1 MDTHPR
7 HPLAVCMPAR
17 RAACAT
23 LCLFTLCVS
32 LPGCLAGPGPKL
44 FPAAPIEVRA
54 TDAGFTERWYD
65 VNGDGALDYVET
77 LSPEGRLTRI
87 GYGDGRNGAV
97 ETIDLDAI
105 PPAEQKHLLLLLDSV
120 PFDLSV
126 EAWRHGRFRYCA
138 PPSCLIS
145 PFPVMT
151 DLSFSEFA
159 GVCPCPGIESEYFDG
174 TKLTSGYEV
183 YAAGGNVPWQR
194 DVDYRLNPVLHAQA
208 YLSPYPWLDH
218 ELRQIQNL
226 YRQRAEPLTT
236 GYVVGTSSVGA
247 TLARNGH
254 AVALVRVDR
263 MCQQI
268 LYETRGRARFT
279 LLSDHGHRFGDSKRI
294 SIRDN
299 LRAMGYRVGSRLR
312 DPGDV
317 VVPEFG
323 MVSCVAIH
331 THSAARVARDA
342 VTIEGVEIAAYMD
355 DGEMIV
361 LSRDGQARVR
371 RGPAGFA
378 YLPESADPLE
388 LAPVLERLRADGL
401 IDAEG
406 FVADEALFQA
416 TARAAFPDAVY
427 RLWRAFHGLV
437 EHTPDVLLSLADGY
451 HAGSGLQ
458 DKMID
463 LIGVHG
469 SLRPDSTYGFMMST
483 TELPP
488 ILRMEQAR
496 AALRDIGVPL
506 AERTEYAGW

>member
-1 MDTHPR
+1 MSAR
-7 HPLAVCMPAR
+7 H
-17 RAACAT
+17 AACAS
-23 LCLFTLCVS
+23 LLSVVFCVL
-32 LPGCLAGPGPKL
+32 LPGCLAGPGPRL
-44 FPAAPIEVRA
+44 FPAAPIEVR
-54 TDAGFTERWYD
+54 TTNAGFTERWYD
-65 VNGDGALDYVET
+65 VDGDGSPDYSEV
-77 LSPEGRLTRI
+77 LGAGGRLTRI
-87 GYGDGRNGAV
+87 AYGDGQRTPI
-97 ETIDLDAI
+97 ETIELDAI
-105 PPAEQKHLLLLLDSV
+105 PPAEQKHLVLLLDSV

-159 GVCPCPGIESEYFDG
+159 GVSPCPGIESEYFDG
-174 TKLTSGYEV
+174 TQLTSGYEV

-218 ELRQIQNL
+218 ELRQIQQL
-226 YRQRAEPLTT
+226 YRRRAEPVTT

-254 AVALVRVDR
+254 AVAMVRVDR

-279 LLSDHGHRFGDSKRI
+279 LLSDHGHHFGDSKRI

-312 DPGDV
+312 EPGDL

-331 THSAARVARDA
+331 TRAAARRVARDA
-342 VTIEGVEIAAYMD
+342 ASIEGVEIAAYMD
-355 DGEMIV
+355 GDEMIV
-361 LSRDGQARVR
+361 LNRDGMARVR

-378 YLPESADPLE
+378 YVPESGDPLE
-388 LAPVLERLRADGL
+388 LGPVLERLRADGQ
-401 IDAEG
+401 IGADG
-406 FVADEALFQA
+406 FVADETLFQA

-451 HAGSGLQ
+451 HAGSGVQ

-469 SLRPDSTYGFMMST
+469 SLRPDSSYGFIMSS
-483 TELPP
+483 TELPSV
-488 ILRMEQAR
+488 LRMDQVR
-496 AALRDIGVPL
+496 PALRSIGVPL
-506 AERTEYAGW
+506 AQRDAQTSQ